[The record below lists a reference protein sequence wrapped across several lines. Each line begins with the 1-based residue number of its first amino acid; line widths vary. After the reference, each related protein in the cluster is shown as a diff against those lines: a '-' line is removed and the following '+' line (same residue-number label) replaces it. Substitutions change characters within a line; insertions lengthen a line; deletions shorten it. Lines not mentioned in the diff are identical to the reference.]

1 MNENELFTLLSTLKY
16 PVAYDHFTTKTV
28 SIPFIIYRNTD
39 AQTFK
44 ADDKNYNVS
53 KQYIVDL
60 VTAKKEPDVES
71 SLEKVFDDNYLPYE
85 KSEDYI
91 ESEQIYQI
99 RYFI

>member
-1 MNENELFTLLSTLKY
+1 MSESELYTLLSTLKY
-16 PVAYDHFTTKTV
+16 PVAYDHFTKKTV
-28 SIPFIIYRNTD
+28 SIPFILYRNTD

-44 ADDKNYNVS
+44 ADDINYNVS

-60 VTAKKEPDVES
+60 ITAKKEPTIES
-71 SLEKVFDDNYLPYE
+71 SLETLFDNNYLPYE

>member
-1 MNENELFTLLSTLKY
+1 MSESELYTLLSTLKY

-28 SIPFIIYRNTD
+28 SIPLYRNTD

-44 ADDKNYNVS
+44 ADDINYNVS

-60 VTAKKEPDVES
+60 ITAKKEPDVES